1 MHSHTSP
8 ARSIHTDKQAP
19 IHIPAEST
27 TSATPLEWQTPEFS
41 PLPGSVRGA
50 GWVAFFFV
58 ILTAYAV
65 ITNNPIM
72 AFTFVLF
79 ATVIFLR
86 MRKQPGTL
94 SCSINA
100 SGIRFGSDWY
110 DFENIRSFWIL
121 YEPDDRRILLET
133 NGALAPFASI
143 PLGDTNPTAVR
154 ELLIRFIPEKR
165 SDPGIVDTLAR
176 FLHI

>member
-1 MHSHTSP
+1 MSSNTSR
-8 ARSIHTDKQAP
+8 AHFERINKNTQSD
-19 IHIPAEST
+19 
-27 TSATPLEWQTPEFS
+27 TPKSSSLAALLEWHAPEFS
-41 PLPGSVRGA
+41 LLPGSVRGA
-50 GWVAFFFV
+50 GWLAFLFV

-79 ATVIFLR
+79 AMVIFLR
-86 MRKQPGTL
+86 MRKQPAII
-94 SCSINA
+94 SCAINT
-100 SGIRFGSDWY
+100 SGVRSNNDWY
-110 DFENIRSFWIL
+110 DFENIQSFWIL

-143 PLGDTNPTAVR
+143 PLGDANPTAIR